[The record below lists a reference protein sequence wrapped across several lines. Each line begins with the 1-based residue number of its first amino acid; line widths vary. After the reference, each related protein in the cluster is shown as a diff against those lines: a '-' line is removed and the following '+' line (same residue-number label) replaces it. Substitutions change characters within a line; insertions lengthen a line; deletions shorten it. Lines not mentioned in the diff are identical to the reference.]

1 MNESILACRINGED
15 VYFIKRPQ
23 SGEKTGFI
31 RKEIGDR
38 PIDFWSYITHFAD
51 IEIVDNTD
59 YLKEMWFGDT
69 QTREWE
75 KEYLYHGRDPS
86 ESADKQS

>member
-31 RKEIGDR
+31 RKEIGD
-38 PIDFWSYITHFAD
+38 P
-51 IEIVDNTD
+51 
-59 YLKEMWFGDT
+59 
-69 QTREWE
+69 
-75 KEYLYHGRDPS
+75 
-86 ESADKQS
+86 